1 MSGLMRRETHH
12 RRRRGMTLIE
22 IMISL
27 VLLGIVGGTIMR
39 VIMRQQRFYQ
49 GVNQIMT
56 QRGELRNATS
66 VLPVELRSLSSIGA
80 DILVASDSSIEF
92 MQNVGTAIVCEVV
105 DGAQVALPPE
115 NLNSGQVLTSFYGY
129 GDPQAGYSV
138 YIYNDSSVVGNED
151 DRWQKFTLSDLHSDA
166 ARCPGGPPGSG
177 AFTRVAD
184 LGKRRAVLELSS
196 TEPNDPVTFGPL
208 SQYIGVGAPV
218 RIMRRVKYKLYQASD
233 SKWYLGFAPYN
244 YGSSAYDE
252 LSPVSGPYDAYSTSS
267 GTPSGFG
274 FRYFT
279 VDDAEVSAGADSA
292 TRSTIAR
299 VDLIARARTSS
310 KVRTAGVQGGASQ
323 QYKDSLA
330 VAVML
335 RNRQ

>member
-1 MSGLMRRETHH
+1 MRRATHH

-49 GVNQIMT
+49 GVNQIMA

-66 VLPVELRSLSSIGA
+66 VLPIELRSLSSIGA

-92 MQNVGTAIVCEVV
+92 MQNVGTSVVCEVV
-105 DGAQVALPPE
+105 NNAQVALPPE
-115 NLNSGQVLTSFYGY
+115 KLSTGQVLTSFYGY
-129 GDPQAGYSV
+129 GDPTAGYTV
-138 YIYNDSSVVGNED
+138 YIYNDSSVLGNED
-151 DRWQKFTLSDLHSDA
+151 DRWQKFTLTGVHSDA
-166 ARCPGGPPGSG
+166 ARCPGGTPG
-177 AFTRVAD
+177 ALTKAAD
-184 LGKRRAVLELSS
+184 LGQRRAVLELSS
-196 TEPNDPVTFGPL
+196 TDLNDGVTQWPV
-208 SQYIGVGAPV
+208 SQYIGLGAPV
-218 RIMRRVKYKLYQASD
+218 RIMRKVKYKLYQASD

-244 YGSSAYDE
+244 YGAGAYDD
-252 LSPVSGPYDAYSTSS
+252 LSPVSGPYDAYSSSS

-279 VDDAEVSAGADSA
+279 VDDAEVAAGGDSTARSA
-292 TRSTIAR
+292 IAR

-310 KVRTAGVQGGASQ
+310 NVRTAGIQGGASQ

>member
-1 MSGLMRRETHH
+1 
-12 RRRRGMTLIE
+12 MTLIE

-49 GVNQIMT
+49 GVNQIMA

-92 MQNVGTAIVCEVV
+92 MQNVGTGVVCQVV

-115 NLNSGQVLTSFYGY
+115 TLASGQVLTSFYGY
-129 GDPQAGYSV
+129 GDPQAGYRV
-138 YIYNDSSVVGNED
+138 YIYNDSSIAGNED
-151 DRWQKFTLSDLHSDA
+151 DRWQKFTLA
-166 ARCPGGPPGSG
+166 AVHGDVSKCLAS
-177 AFTRVAD
+177 FTRAAD
-184 LGKRRAVLELSS
+184 LGKRRPVLELSS
-196 TEPNDPVTFGPL
+196 TEPNDPVTLGPL

-218 RIMRRVKYKLYQASD
+218 RIMRKVKYKLYQASD
-233 SKWYLGFAPYN
+233 SKWYLGFAPYD
-244 YGSSAYDE
+244 YTTGAYAE
-252 LSPVSGPYDAYSTSS
+252 MSPVSGPYDAYSSSS
-267 GTPSGFG
+267 GTATGFS
-274 FRYFT
+274 FRYFN
-279 VDDAEVSAGADSA
+279 VDDVEIASAGDSTA
-292 TRSTIAR
+292 RSAIAR

-310 KVRTAGVQGGASQ
+310 NVRTAGIQGGAST
-323 QYKDSLA
+323 QYRDSLA
-330 VAVML
+330 VSVMV

>member
-1 MSGLMRRETHH
+1 MSGLMRRGIGR

-27 VLLGIVGGTIMR
+27 VLMGIVGGTIMR

-49 GVNQIMT
+49 GVNQIMS

-80 DILVASDSSIEF
+80 DLLVVSDSSIEF
-92 MQNVGTAIVCEVV
+92 MQNVGTGVVCQVV
-105 DGAQVALPPE
+105 DGSQVALPPE
-115 NLNSGQVLTSFYGY
+115 TLASGQVLTSFYGY
-129 GDPQAGYSV
+129 GDPTAGYSV
-138 YIYNDSSVVGNED
+138 YIYNDSSVLGNED
-151 DRWQKFTLSDLHSDA
+151 DKWQKFTLVATHGDA
-166 ARCPGGPPGSG
+166 TKCAAS
-177 AFTRVAD
+177 FTTVAD
-184 LGKRRAVLELSS
+184 LSKRRPILELSS
-196 TEPNDPVTFGPL
+196 AEPNDALTGGPL
-208 SQYIGVGAPV
+208 SRYIEVGAPV
-218 RIMRRVKYKLYQASD
+218 RIMRKVKYKLYQASD

-244 YGSSAYDE
+244 YSTTAYDA
-252 LSPVSGPYDAYSTSS
+252 LSPVSGPYDAYATGS
-267 GTPSGFG
+267 GTATGFG

-279 VDDAEVSAGADSA
+279 VDDVEVASGADSTA
-292 TRSTIAR
+292 RSRIAR

-310 KVRTAGVQGGASQ
+310 NVRTAGVQGGASQ

-330 VAVML
+330 VSVMI

>member
-1 MSGLMRRETHH
+1 MSGLMRRGTH

-49 GVNQIMT
+49 GVNQIMA

-66 VLPVELRSLSSIGA
+66 VLPIELRSLSSIGA
-80 DILVASDSSIEF
+80 DILVASDSSIVF
-92 MQNVGTAIVCEVV
+92 MQNVGTAIVCELVG
-105 DGAQVALPPE
+105 DGKQVALPPE
-115 NLNSGQVLTSFYGY
+115 NLDNKQLLTSFYGY
-129 GDPQAGYSV
+129 GEPQKGYSV
-138 YIYNDSSVVGNED
+138 YIYNDSSVLGNED
-151 DRWQKFTLSDLHSDA
+151 DTWQKLTLEEVHIDA
-166 ARCPGGPPGSG
+166 SRCLPGPGS
-177 AFTRVAD
+177 FTRVAD

-196 TEPNDPVTFGPL
+196 TAPNDPVTLGPL

-218 RIMRRVKYKLYQASD
+218 RIMRKVKYKLYQASD
-233 SKWYLGFAPYN
+233 SKWYLGFAPYD
-244 YGSSAYDE
+244 YTTGDFAE
-252 LSPVSGPYDAYSTSS
+252 MSPVSGPYDAYVS
-267 GTPSGFG
+267 GSGAASGFG
-274 FRYFT
+274 FRYYN
-279 VDDAEVSAGADSA
+279 VDDVEIASGGDSTARSA
-292 TRSTIAR
+292 IAR

-310 KVRTAGVQGGASQ
+310 NVRTAGVQGGATQ

-330 VAVML
+330 VSVML

>member
-1 MSGLMRRETHH
+1 MSGLMRRGTRR

-49 GVNQIMT
+49 GVNQIMA

-115 NLNSGQVLTSFYGY
+115 DLASGQVLTSFYGY
-129 GDPQAGYSV
+129 GDPQNGYSV
-138 YIYNDSSVVGNED
+138 YIYNDGGVLGNED
-151 DRWQKFTLSDLHSDA
+151 DKWQKFTLTNVHSDA
-166 ARCPGGPPGSG
+166 ARCPGGPPPS
-177 AFTRVAD
+177 FTRVAD

-196 TEPNDPVTFGPL
+196 TEPNDPVTNGPL

-218 RIMRRVKYKLYQASD
+218 RIMRKVKYKLYQESD
-233 SKWYLGFAPYN
+233 SKWYLGFAPYD
-244 YGSSAYDE
+244 YTAGAYAD
-252 LSPVSGPYDAYSTSS
+252 LSPVSGPYDAYSSSS

-279 VDDAEVSAGADSA
+279 VDDAEVAAGADSV
-292 TRSTIAR
+292 TRLTIAR

-310 KVRTAGVQGGASQ
+310 NVRTAGVQGGASK

-330 VAVML
+330 VSVMV

>member
-1 MSGLMRRETHH
+1 MSGLMRRGPNR

-105 DGAQVALPPE
+105 DGRQVALPPE
-115 NLNSGQVLTSFYGY
+115 NLASQQVLTSFYGY

-138 YIYNDSSVVGNED
+138 YIYNDSSVLGNED
-151 DRWQKFTLSDLHSDA
+151 DAWQKFTLTAVHTDVSKCIGA
-166 ARCPGGPPGSG
+166 GS
-177 AFTRVAD
+177 FTRVAD
-184 LGKRRAVLELSS
+184 LGKRRPVLELSS

-218 RIMRRVKYKLYQASD
+218 RIMRKVKYKLYQASD

-252 LSPVSGPYDAYSTSS
+252 LSPVSGPYDAYSSSS

-279 VDDAEVSAGADSA
+279 VDDAEVAAGADSA
-292 TRSTIAR
+292 ARSTIAR